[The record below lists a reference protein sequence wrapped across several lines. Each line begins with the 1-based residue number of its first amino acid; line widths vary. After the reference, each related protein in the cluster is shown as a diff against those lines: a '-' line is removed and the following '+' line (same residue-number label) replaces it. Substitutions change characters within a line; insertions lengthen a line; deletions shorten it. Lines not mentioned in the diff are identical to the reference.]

1 MKRNSILVL
10 IIMLMILGCGK
21 NVPVKEDITE
31 DEESFVEWVLTIED
45 SVQIPTKDL
54 VYEKREE
61 VLEGMSEEEIYRL
74 RENIKMLNLDYE
86 HKHLYDNFFE
96 RIKDPKDLYWNYVDT
111 AGEIQIG
118 WAYDGEERYDE
129 SCGMTKT
136 EWEASIGTPVMTKND
151 MDAEVFIKLMTELK
165 SSVESGLLDED
176 FDNLISNMSQA
187 KETHE
192 VKYLEKVY
200 HILHD
205 MDYFLLRYGI
215 DDVAPYTDDDSMVT
229 SYYGVLEVYN

>member
-1 MKRNSILVL
+1 MKKSIFLLLIMLVL
-10 IIMLMILGCGK
+10 MGCSK
-21 NVPVKEDITE
+21 EEPVKEKTAD
-31 DEESFVEWVLTIED
+31 DEESFAEWVLTIED
-45 SVQIPTKDL
+45 SVQIPTKE
-54 VYEKREE
+54 VVCEKREA
-61 VLEGMSEEEIYRL
+61 VLEGMSEDEIYRL

-96 RIKDPKDLYWNYVDT
+96 RIKDPEDLYWNYVDT
-111 AGEIQIG
+111 AGQIQIG
-118 WAYDGEERYDE
+118 WAYDGELRYDE
-129 SCGMTKT
+129 SCGMTKA
-136 EWEASIGTPVMTKND
+136 EWEASIGTPVMAQND
-151 MDAEVFIKLMTELK
+151 MDAEMFVELMTELK
-165 SSVESGLLDED
+165 TSVTSGLLDDD

-192 VKYLEKVY
+192 AKYLERVY